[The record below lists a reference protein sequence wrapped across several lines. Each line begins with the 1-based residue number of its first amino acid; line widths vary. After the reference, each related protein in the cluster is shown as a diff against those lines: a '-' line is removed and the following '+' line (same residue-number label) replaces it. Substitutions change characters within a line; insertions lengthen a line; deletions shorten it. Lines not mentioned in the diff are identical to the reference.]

1 MLHFDI
7 NKSYVNIVML
17 HDDTNYLRGGGRTTN
32 KTLIILLKEA
42 AIPADIT
49 MTK

>member
-17 HDDTNYLRGGGRTTN
+17 LDDTNYLRGGAE
-32 KTLIILLKEA
+32 L
-42 AIPADIT
+42 P
-49 MTK
+49 TKH